1 VIQAVGDARDAYHA
15 KRNSKAWKWLAQF
28 SSRVQY
34 YSSILDVMGQHNPE
48 YAALAWGAMKLLIV
62 V

>member
-1 VIQAVGDARDAYHA
+1 
-15 KRNSKAWKWLAQF
+15 
-28 SSRVQY
+28 VQY